1 MAVWFCGKFFYPKHI
16 IDIYVTRGVCPN
28 KKMAALKSNFFHW
41 EAVIQNYLKSK
52 LKYLNSILQ

>member
-1 MAVWFCGKFFYPKHI
+1 MAIRFCGIFFNPKQI

-28 KKMAALKSNFFHW
+28 RKMAALKSNVFHW

-52 LKYLNSILQ
+52 LKYLNSIL